1 MTTRS
6 PARADI
12 QALRAF
18 AVLAVVLFHIWPLA
32 LPGGYVGVDVFFV
45 ISGFLIT
52 GQLVRARERGTLRL
66 GAFWAARARRLLP
79 ASLLVLLVSVV
90 ITLLWAPATLQGQ
103 YLRSIVASA
112 LYFVNWQ
119 LAADGV
125 DYLAHDNLPPIAQHY
140 WSLSTEEQFYLLWP
154 LLVILA
160 TVGAA
165 GERRRRALRIGAT
178 VFAVAGFALCV
189 WMTTTSYPFGYF
201 STVSR
206 LWEFALGAIA
216 ALLPPLALRASV
228 RLAIWVAA
236 VAALVMAMLV
246 FDAATAFPG
255 PWALVPTAATAVL
268 IAIGPDAPTLALQRG
283 VAWRPIQ
290 WLGDQSY
297 GIYLWHWPLII
308 IAPHLLGRPTD
319 LPENITI
326 LAATI
331 VLAALSKRLV
341 EDPIRF
347 GTRPRAAR
355 PSRILALTAVG
366 MAVVVAVAAL
376 PMWHG
381 ATAAA
386 EQRAQ
391 AEASLRDPAQCRGAA
406 ALLEPGCAGRADD
419 RHPIADVVPALA
431 GLRDDTAGAFDCY
444 DFDPGAGGEP
454 VSCAFGSEA
463 PGAVRVALHGD
474 SHAAMLIPALREV
487 ADERGWRVETF
498 VGRGCV
504 WQEPASA
511 ACAERNARLESR
523 LADGAYDVLLVT
535 AVNSAERDAAAQAAV
550 ADRYAEAWRSA
561 QEAGTRVVVLADNP
575 RVPAAAQ
582 DCVATADV
590 LTEAT
595 CAIPRADAAL
605 ESDPLRAT
613 AASLDAPLV
622 DLSDAYCT
630 ADACPMMLGGVLVY
644 RDLHHIT
651 GSFSTTLGGYLA
663 ERVSAAIGV
672 EPSPT
677 PRRSR

>member
-1 MTTRS
+1 MTTRT

-12 QALRAF
+12 QALRAL
-18 AVLAVVLFHIWPLA
+18 AVLGVVLFHIWPRA
-32 LPGGYVGVDVFFV
+32 LPGGYAGVDVFFV

-79 ASLLVLLVSVV
+79 ASLLVLLASVV
-90 ITLLWAPATLQGQ
+90 LVLVWTPAPQQAHD
-103 YLRSIVASA
+103 LRSIVASA
-112 LYFVNWQ
+112 LYAVNWQ

-125 DYLAHDNLPPIAQHY
+125 DYLAHDAAPPIAQHY
-140 WSLSTEEQFYLLWP
+140 WSLAVEEQFYLLWP
-154 LLVILA
+154 LLVLA
-160 TVGAA
+160 ATARRLRGRRLLVAGVVAVAVVG
-165 GERRRRALRIGAT
+165 
-178 VFAVAGFALCV
+178 FAVSV
-189 WMTTTSYPFGYF
+189 WLTGASYPYGYF
-201 STVSR
+201 STASR
-206 LWEFALGAIA
+206 LWEFALGAIV

-255 PWALVPTAATAVL
+255 PWALVPTAATALL
-268 IAIGPDAPTLALQRG
+268 IAIGPTAPAHALERL
-283 VAWRPIQ
+283 VAWRPVQ
-290 WLGDQSY
+290 WVGDQSY
-297 GIYLWHWPLII
+297 GVYLWHWPLVV
-308 IAPHLLGRPTD
+308 IAPHVLGRAPD
-319 LPENITI
+319 LPENLLL
-326 LAATI
+326 LATTF
-331 VLAALSKRLV
+331 VLAAASKRLV

-347 GTRPRAAR
+347 GARPRAAR

-419 RHPIADVVPALA
+419 PHPIADVVPALA

-498 VGRGCV
+498 VGQGCV